1 MADEKSETPDA
12 PDKQDKQ
19 DKTPAPPESKL
30 GGFLQRYA
38 TLLSSTVLGI
48 AGLAATSIWQCRQSS
63 VSEQQARAQQQ
74 VAATQADNSWKIER
88 ADILSKNIAVLSA
101 AGPETAEQRYGVLL
115 SLTRGNLL
123 DPELAESYAL
133 ELGKDNAENM
143 ASVLG
148 NVPDKDY
155 ARLARAY
162 TVSCKDR
169 YGISPAIEGCTNKLE
184 ERSKAIAQ
192 LVSDETDT
200 AITAGKPGPM
210 VLLDDE
216 HEVQMHIQRVSA
228 LFTPL
233 LNSLYE
239 DRKWDSITKF
249 SAHSNG
255 AHLVS
260 ALVLAAAHTGEFVT
274 DAEAKQ
280 LKQFDDTQAKW
291 LAGYLGGPTCDAECR
306 SRSLS
311 TMVSHFAVA
320 DHSFDAA
327 TKLVIEAPRAQSGM
341 AVSFL
346 HTRLLWCQV
355 DPADAA
361 ALRDDVL
368 VPSVAAMVAN
378 PKAEPAVRDSLLSLM
393 LLVPD
398 PSPDDA
404 KAMAGWNAMNAAI
417 IKAGDKFPTA
427 VKDRKATAAKQR
439 ANPPPAFKKVNFCAV
454 QVDATGSDAI
464 PPLQ

>member
-1 MADEKSETPDA
+1 MADEAKSEPE
-12 PDKQDKQ
+12 KK
-19 DKTPAPPESKL
+19 PALPETKL
-30 GGFLQRYA
+30 SAFLTRYA

-48 AGLAATSIWQCRQSS
+48 AGLSATSIWQCRQSS

-101 AGPETAEQRYGVLL
+101 TGPETAEQRYGVLL

-148 NVPDKDY
+148 NLPGKDY
-155 ARLARAY
+155 GRLARAY

-169 YGISPAIEGCTNKLE
+169 YGISPAIEGCTNKLD

-192 LVSDETDT
+192 VVSDEADT
-200 AITAGKPGPM
+200 AIAAGKPGPL

-233 LNSLYE
+233 LDSLYE
-239 DRKWDSITKF
+239 DRKWDSIKKF
-249 SAHSNG
+249 SAHSNA
-255 AHLVS
+255 AHLVT

-274 DAEAKQ
+274 EAEAKQ
-280 LKQFDDTQAKW
+280 LRQFDDTEATW
-291 LAGYLGGPTCDAECR
+291 LASYLGGPTCDAECR

-327 TKLVIEAPRAQSGM
+327 TKIIIQAPRALSGM

-346 HTRLLWCQV
+346 HTRLLWCQI
-355 DPADAA
+355 DAADAA

-368 VPSVAAMVAN
+368 VPAVAAMVAN
-378 PKAEPAVRDSLLSLM
+378 PKAEPSVRDSLLSLM

-398 PSPDDA
+398 PNPDDA
-404 KAMAGWNAMNAAI
+404 KAIAGWNAMNAAI
-417 IKAGDKFPTA
+417 VKAGDKFPTA
-427 VKDRKATAAKQR
+427 VKDRKATAARQR
-439 ANPPPAFKKVNFCAV
+439 ANPPPAFKKFNFCAV
-454 QVDATGSDAI
+454 QLEPSGSDA
-464 PPLQ
+464 LQPAL

>member
-1 MADEKSETPDA
+1 MADEAKSEPE
-12 PDKQDKQ
+12 KKH
-19 DKTPAPPESKL
+19 APPETKL
-30 GGFLQRYA
+30 SAFLTRYA

-48 AGLAATSIWQCRQSS
+48 AGLSATSIWQCRQSS

-88 ADILSKNIAVLSA
+88 ADILSKNIVVLSA
-101 AGPETAEQRYGVLL
+101 TGPETAEQRYGVLL

-143 ASVLG
+143 QSVLG
-148 NVPDKDY
+148 NVPGKNY

-162 TVSCKDR
+162 TVSCKNR
-169 YGISPAIEGCTNKLE
+169 YGISPAIEACTNKLD

-192 LVSDETDT
+192 VVSDEADT
-200 AITAGKPGPM
+200 AITAGTPGPL

-216 HEVQMHIQRVSA
+216 DEVQMHVQRVSA

-233 LNSLYE
+233 LDSLYE

-255 AHLVS
+255 AHLVT

-274 DAEAKQ
+274 EAETKQ
-280 LKQFDDTQAKW
+280 LKQFDDSEAKW

-311 TMVSHFAVA
+311 TMVSHFVVA

-327 TKLVIEAPRAQSGM
+327 TKLIIQAPRAVSGM
-341 AVSFL
+341 AVSYL
-346 HTRLLWCQV
+346 HTRLLWCQI

-368 VPSVAAMVAN
+368 VPAVTAMVAN
-378 PKAEPAVRDSLLSLM
+378 PKAEPSVRDSLLSLM

-398 PSPDDA
+398 PSPYDA
-404 KAMAGWNAMNAAI
+404 KAIAGWNAMNAAI
-417 IKAGDKFPTA
+417 VKAGDKFPTA

-439 ANPPPAFKKVNFCAV
+439 ANPPPAFKKLNFCAM
-454 QVDATGSDAI
+454 QVDASGSDATQ
-464 PPLQ
+464 PAQ